1 MNQALRLVLGTLCV
15 AAVASTLSPP
25 VAAQP
30 APYEVNAILS
40 LTGSAAFLGTKE
52 QQALTILEGVVNK
65 SGGIGGRP
73 MHFAVQD
80 DTSNPQTGVQLA
92 NALIAKNA
100 PAILGSSVLATCGAI
115 DALTEKTGPVTY
127 CLSPLAK
134 PAPGSYVYS
143 TSVAGGDF
151 VPILVKFLRAQGW
164 KRIAMINSIDATGQ
178 DLEREFL
185 SAAKAQGPDLTIVS
199 NEHFAPTD
207 ISVAAQVSRVKE
219 QKPQVVLAFATGPA
233 FATMMHNI
241 QDAGLDMPIVGSGG
255 NMNYAQLEQYN
266 SFLPKTLLFLAGGG
280 VVADPTVSGK
290 QKDAQT
296 AYLNAYKAAGV
307 RPEYAATLIWDPAM
321 LVVDALRHTGAN
333 PSSKAVND
341 YISGLTNWAGI
352 AGIYDFKTAPQR
364 GLGPPSTVIYR
375 WDTEKKALFVVPMPR

>member
-1 MNQALRLVLGTLCV
+1 MNQALRLVLGVFCL
-15 AAVASTLSPP
+15 AALTSTLSPP
-25 VAAQP
+25 AAAQP

-52 QQALTILEGVVNK
+52 QQALAILEGVVNK
-65 SGGIGGRP
+65 GGGIGGRP
-73 MHFAVQD
+73 VHFAVQD

-92 NALIAKNA
+92 NGLIAKNA

-134 PAPGSYVYS
+134 PAAGSYVYS

-164 KRIAMINSIDATGQ
+164 KRVAMINSIDATGQ

-185 SAAKAQGPDLTIVS
+185 TAAKAQGPDLAIVS
-199 NEHFAPTD
+199 NEHFAPAD
-207 ISVAAQVSRVKE
+207 ISVAAQISRVKE

-266 SFLPKTLLFLAGGG
+266 SFLPKMLLFLAGGG
-280 VVADPTVSGK
+280 VVADPMVSGK

-352 AGIYDFKTAPQR
+352 AGIYDFKAAPQR
-364 GLGPPSTVIYR
+364 GLGQSSTVNYR
-375 WDTEKKALFVVPMPR
+375 WDTEKMALFVVPIPR

>member
-1 MNQALRLVLGTLCV
+1 MNPALRLVLGMLCL

-25 VAAQP
+25 AAAQP

-40 LTGSAAFLGTKE
+40 LTGSAAFLGSKE

-65 SGGIGGRP
+65 GGGIGGRP
-73 MHFAVQD
+73 VHFAVQD

-164 KRIAMINSIDATGQ
+164 KRVAMINSIDATGQ

-207 ISVAAQVSRVKE
+207 ISVAAQISRVKE

-255 NMNYAQLEQYN
+255 NMNYAQLEAYN
-266 SFLPKTLLFLAGGG
+266 SFLPRTLLFLAGGG

-290 QKDAQT
+290 QKEAQT
-296 AYLNAYKAAGV
+296 TYLNAYKAAGV

-321 LVVDALRHTGAN
+321 LVVDALRHTGVN

-352 AGIYDFKTAPQR
+352 AGIYDFKAAPQR
-364 GLGPPSTVIYR
+364 GLGPSSTVIYR